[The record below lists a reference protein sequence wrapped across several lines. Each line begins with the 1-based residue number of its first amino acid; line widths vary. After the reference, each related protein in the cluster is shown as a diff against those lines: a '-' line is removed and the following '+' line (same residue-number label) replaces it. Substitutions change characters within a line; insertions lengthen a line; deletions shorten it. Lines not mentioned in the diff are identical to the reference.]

1 MVSINGDGNDVLKK
15 REIDQTSKENH
26 VLHGFLFSCVVS
38 DLNKESGSVI
48 ILNENMAHDLETGL
62 IS

>member
-26 VLHGFLFSCVVS
+26 VLHQCW
-38 DLNKESGSVI
+38 
-48 ILNENMAHDLETGL
+48 
-62 IS
+62 